1 MRPSKKQHLVETAAD
16 LFERS
21 GFHATGIDAIL
32 KAGGIAKMT
41 LYNHFASKDDLILA
55 ALALRDDEYRAWL
68 VEQTEARAATPRER
82 LSGIFSVLEDWFEG
96 RRFHGCIFTHA
107 AGEYSETDH
116 PIHEQAALHKRFVYD
131 YMVGLAKDA
140 GILEARVLAQ
150 QLLILYDGAINVAHM
165 LDAPIAARQAK
176 RAATV
181 LVDAALD

>member
-55 ALALRDDEYRAWL
+55 ALALRDEEYRAWL
-68 VEQTEARAATPRER
+68 VEQTEARAATPRDR
-82 LSGIFSVLEDWFEG
+82 LSAIFSVLEDWFEG

-107 AGEYSETDH
+107 AGEYSEAEH

-131 YMVGLAKDA
+131 YMVGLAKEA
-140 GILEARVLAQ
+140 GVLEARALAQ

-176 RAATV
+176 RAATI
-181 LVDAALD
+181 LVEAALD